1 MGLLMFNKL
10 PSQSSGRSPENLPL
24 FPTGDC
30 RRSVLHDGITING
43 DWDSDGIV
51 EFGGSIVGNVTA
63 DTLVVTESG
72 KVKGTVW
79 ARNVTIAGA
88 LDGAISAVNVTL
100 KRQARV
106 TAKIEA
112 HVITIDEG
120 ANLEGSVRAAPR
132 NI

>member
-1 MGLLMFNKL
+1 MFNKL
-10 PSQSSGRSPENLPL
+10 PSQSSAGRHGDLTSY
-24 FPTGDC
+24 PTEDR

-43 DWDSDGIV
+43 DWQSDGIV

-63 DTLVVTESG
+63 DTLVVTEN
-72 KVKGTVW
+72 GTVRGNVW

-88 LDGAISAVNVTL
+88 LDGTISAVNVTL

-106 TAKIEA
+106 TAQIET

-120 ANLEGSVRAAPR
+120 ANLEGQVKAAPR

>member
-1 MGLLMFNKL
+1 MGLLMLKKL
-10 PSQSSGRSPENLPL
+10 PSQSSGDSPENLTPL
-24 FPTGDC
+24 PTGDR
-30 RRSVLHDGITING
+30 RRSVLHDGITIRG
-43 DWDSDGIV
+43 DWESEGIV

-63 DTLVVTESG
+63 DTLVVTENG
-72 KVKGTVW
+72 KVRGSVW

-106 TAKIEA
+106 SAQIEA
-112 HVITIDEG
+112 HVITIDGG
-120 ANLEGSVRAAPR
+120 ANLEGQVRAAPR